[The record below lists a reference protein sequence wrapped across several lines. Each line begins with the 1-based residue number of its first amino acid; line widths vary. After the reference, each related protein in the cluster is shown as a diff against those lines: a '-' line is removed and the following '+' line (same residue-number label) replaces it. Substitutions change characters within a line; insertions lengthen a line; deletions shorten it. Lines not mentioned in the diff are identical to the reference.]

1 MIIGY
6 DLNSGGIVFTVDGE
20 TDIDAVGVQEGQG
33 KLVTLVEHGSGIR
46 NLRVDLA
53 TQTLV
58 PKSVILFQLS
68 KSEVV
73 RGEPIV
79 IELTYEGEQFG
90 ENFPLRINEETI
102 LAVPYNEPQIELVLE
117 LPGEYILSI
126 PDPRIHNIPKMV
138 RVKGGLE

>member
-1 MIIGY
+1 MLIVY
-6 DLNSGGIVFTVDGE
+6 KKETGGIVATLDNS
-20 TDIDAVGVQEGQG
+20 IDPLGILPQDDEDV
-33 KLVTLVEHGSGIR
+33 LVTLVEHGGGVR

-126 PDPRIHNIPKMV
+126 PDLRIHNIPQRV
-138 RVKGGLE
+138 RVKGSLE

>member
-1 MIIGY
+1 MLIVY
-6 DLNSGGIVFTVDGE
+6 KKETGGIVATLDNS
-20 TDIDAVGVQEGQG
+20 IDPLGILPQDDEDV
-33 KLVTLVEHGSGIR
+33 LVTLVEHGGGVR

-102 LAVPYNEPQIELVLE
+102 LAVPYNEPQIELTLE
-117 LPGEYILSI
+117 LPGEYVLSI
-126 PDPRIHNIPKMV
+126 PDLRIHSIPQRIRVRENIQ
-138 RVKGGLE
+138 

>member
-46 NLRVDLA
+46 SLRVDLA

-58 PKSVILFQLS
+58 PKSAILFQLS

-126 PDPRIHNIPKMV
+126 PDLRIYNIPQRV
-138 RVKGGLE
+138 RVKGSLE